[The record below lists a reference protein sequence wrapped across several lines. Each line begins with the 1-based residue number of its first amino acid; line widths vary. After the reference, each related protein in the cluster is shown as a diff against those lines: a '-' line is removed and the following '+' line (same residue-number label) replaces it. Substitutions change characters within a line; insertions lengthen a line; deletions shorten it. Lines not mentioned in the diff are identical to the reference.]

1 MKINRI
7 LLCTF
12 AAAAIS
18 ACQTE
23 KLTETAPLAPDY
35 KVSFVADIESGVQ
48 SKATL
53 ATNDAGKVQT
63 FWENGDKVLVYSE
76 GNGASNSVKYSFETA
91 LTSPSTSAVFGYNG
105 DDFTEGEHYMAI
117 YPHTESSRAANF
129 TNTRM
134 AQVDIPSSQKL
145 VAGGFDRTAAIM
157 LAYSDNLNSMKFMNA
172 VALVKFKVADAGV
185 TSGSI
190 NAKATEIAGRF
201 RGDIVIGEDG
211 TYSTALVKYS
221 SGSTNAPTSTLTFSM
236 ADGSSLVPGEE
247 YYVAVRPTVLEDGF
261 SISLNGE
268 YIKNYYISEFKRN
281 VIYDLG
287 TLSLPQ
293 KEEEGGDDSS
303 VTLEFDFTTNANFI
317 ASGNGYSAW
326 PIADK
331 WNPSAGED
339 IECGYRLNGVDYSFR
354 LADCPNG
361 TNARI
366 YWNSKGYITLGNASR
381 YIGVPVLEGYK
392 LTKAV
397 CYHGTTANTKN
408 GRGLAVSSNIV
419 ASTAT
424 PDYVSG
430 GDPQITKTSG
440 DVLTFNLDGT
450 VAGTRYYIM
459 CSLSG
464 IGLSKITLVY
474 EKDGAAAVN
483 SVRIGTYNLRYIN
496 STDAEENQWE
506 VRKTRVK
513 QSIEDNEFD
522 IFAVQECSAG
532 IKTYLE
538 SELASVYSG
547 SYFNPF
553 DGKTTKVEYIGILY
567 KKDKYTLSDWQQF
580 WLADDITKIHSVSS
594 PNDMSGESTFY
605 RGGCCAVLTDAA
617 GKKIFVVSTHGCLDA
632 SKRKEF
638 APIFAEIDKKY
649 NPNGYPAFLLGDMNA
664 RPTDDASVEY
674 RKYWNDVYREVAP
687 DHISGPFATY
697 NGFDLD
703 RDLNADP
710 KRLDYIYYRNA
721 TPLNYVCNSRKYD
734 GLYASDHLPV
744 YSDMILP

>member
-12 AAAAIS
+12 AAAAIC

-23 KLTETAPLAPDY
+23 KINDATTVAPEY
-35 KVSFVADIESGVQ
+35 KVSFVADIESDSQ
-48 SKATL
+48 SKATI
-53 ATNDAGKVQT
+53 ATNESGKVQT

-76 GNGASNSVKYSFETA
+76 GNGASNSVKYAFETV
-91 LTSPSTSAVFGYNG
+91 LNSPSTSAVFGYNG
-105 DDFTEGEHYMAI
+105 DGFVEGEHYMAI
-117 YPHTESSRAANF
+117 YPATESSRAANF

-134 AQVDIPSSQKL
+134 AQVDVPSSQKL
-145 VAGGFDRTAAIM
+145 VAGGFDKTAAIM

-185 TSGSI
+185 TAGSI
-190 NAKATEIAGRF
+190 SAKATEIAGRF
-201 RGDIVIGEDG
+201 RGDVVIGEDG

-221 SGSTNAPTSTLTFSM
+221 SGSTNSPTSLLNFSM
-236 ADGSSLVPGEE
+236 PDGSSLVPGEE

-261 SISLNGE
+261 SISLNDE

-293 KEEEGGDDSS
+293 KEEEETGDAM
-303 VTLEFDFTTNANFI
+303 TLSFDFSSKTPLPGWPAKDGWTG
-317 ASGNGYSAW
+317 SGEAVYNLDGVDYQFLCTDCTDATSKRVFWNSNGYIVLNATGRYLGL
-326 PIADK
+326 PA
-331 WNPSAGED
+331 
-339 IECGYRLNGVDYSFR
+339 IEGYRLATVAVKHATSAKSRKVGIAAEIVD
-354 LADCPNG
+354 
-361 TNARI
+361 
-366 YWNSKGYITLGNASR
+366 SK
-381 YIGVPVLEGYK
+381 
-392 LTKAV
+392 
-397 CYHGTTANTKN
+397 
-408 GRGLAVSSNIV
+408 
-419 ASTAT
+419 STPAF
-424 PDYVSG
+424 VQG
-430 GDPQITKTSG
+430 GDLLAKTFAVG
-440 DVLTFNLDGT
+440 EVVTFNLTGT
-450 VAGTRYYIM
+450 EAGVMYY
-459 CSLSG
+459 LYTASG
-464 IGLSKITLVY
+464 IGFSNITLTY
-474 EKDGAAAVN
+474 EPVGAAKVN

-513 QSIEDNEFD
+513 QSIADNDFD
-522 IFAVQECSAG
+522 VFAIQECSAG

-538 SELASVYSG
+538 AELASVYGG

-553 DGKTTKVEYIGILY
+553 EGKTTKVEYIGILY

-605 RGGCCAVLTDAA
+605 RGGCCGVLTDAD

-632 SKRKEF
+632 GKRKEF
-638 APIFAEIDKKY
+638 APIFAEVEKKY

-687 DHISGPFATY
+687 DQISGPFATY

-710 KRLDYIYYRNA
+710 KRLDYVYYRNA
-721 TPLNYVCNSRKYD
+721 TPINYVCNSRKYD

-744 YSDMILP
+744 YADFVLP